1 MSREEKVEK
10 VQRGRSTG
18 LKCQEDGGQAEL
30 VVMESPSMEC
40 GRHADEAGRCSGET
54 GLGHARDPPAEE
66 VCWAESLKQ
75 KMHFEGCLQFWPQ
88 RCSGEQFKVLAE
100 SQT

>member
-10 VQRGRSTG
+10 AQRGRSTG
-18 LKCQEDGGQAEL
+18 LECQENGGQAEL

-54 GLGHARDPPAEE
+54 GLEHARDPPAEE
-66 VCWAESLKQ
+66 V
-75 KMHFEGCLQFWPQ
+75 
-88 RCSGEQFKVLAE
+88 
-100 SQT
+100 